1 MKLTVWRVL
10 AFLLLIAVS
19 VGFGFAFDAV
29 ATAVERNRNPRPDQL
44 ADAVHQNAKDYGIPE
59 AVLWATLKKGSHFA
73 SNAVSE
79 NNEIGLMQLTPAQFE
94 FVCTSLWETDPMDTG
109 MLYDPATNL
118 RAGSA
123 YLSYLYGR
131 YGVWEH
137 VFAAYHAGEAK
148 VDTWLSD
155 PERLSEQGVLTDIPD
170 RATAQYVKDMTKT
183 LETYVKLYYQS

>member
-29 ATAVERNRNPRPDQL
+29 ATAVERSRNPRPDQL
-44 ADAVHQNAKDYGIPE
+44 ADAVHQNAKEYGIPE
-59 AVLWATLKKGSHFA
+59 AVLWATMKNGSGFA
-73 SNAVSE
+73 SNTVSE
-79 NNEIGLMQLTPAQFE
+79 DGAIGLMQLTPAQFE
-94 FVCTSLWETDPMDTG
+94 FICTSLWKTDPMDTG
-109 MLYDPATNL
+109 MLYDPETNL

-131 YGVWEH
+131 YGVWKH
-137 VFAAYHAGEAK
+137 VFAAYDAGEAR
-148 VDTWLSD
+148 VDAWLSE
-155 PERLSEQGVLTDIPD
+155 PERLSAQGVLTDIPD

-183 LETYVKLYYQS
+183 LETYVKLYDQS